1 MKIQNSIL
9 DLSKSTLILVKLVS
23 LLTTFHS
30 FLSNT
35 ANSPRLEVCRWVF
48 ASLSWLGVAEVEPQ
62 TVQYL
67 ANQCSGLHTH
77 LLDVSAIEVGMIHID
92 QSQLHS
98 DELANQLDRLLSLPS
113 VDGKEQEQRMDDR
126 LDHTEESLL
135 EQRTCREDGKINKLE
150 ISAQLFFNQTS
161 AILTMNQEMLE
172 EPPIGIECENALLC

>member
-1 MKIQNSIL
+1 M
-9 DLSKSTLILVKLVS
+9 KLVS

-77 LLDVSAIEVGMIHID
+77 FLDVSAIEVGMIHID

-98 DELANQLDRLLSLPS
+98 DELANQLDRLLSL
-113 VDGKEQEQRMDDR
+113 RMDDR

-172 EPPIGIECENALLC
+172 

>member
-1 MKIQNSIL
+1 M
-9 DLSKSTLILVKLVS
+9 
-23 LLTTFHS
+23 
-30 FLSNT
+30 
-35 ANSPRLEVCRWVF
+35 
-48 ASLSWLGVAEVEPQ
+48 
-62 TVQYL
+62 
-67 ANQCSGLHTH
+67 
-77 LLDVSAIEVGMIHID
+77 SAIEVGMIHIA

-172 EPPIGIECENALLC
+172 

>member
-1 MKIQNSIL
+1 M
-9 DLSKSTLILVKLVS
+9 
-23 LLTTFHS
+23 
-30 FLSNT
+30 
-35 ANSPRLEVCRWVF
+35 
-48 ASLSWLGVAEVEPQ
+48 
-62 TVQYL
+62 
-67 ANQCSGLHTH
+67 
-77 LLDVSAIEVGMIHID
+77 SAIEVGMIHID

-172 EPPIGIECENALLC
+172 